1 MAVVRM
7 LLVRSRHA
15 EQGFLFFLLMA
26 GYSTDLVSVWPAGLT
41 VCEGGGCCV
50 VKRNSQQLKSYLRL
64 SLCPAVSPHMDP
76 QDKLISVVS
85 PIRKSILVC
94 AFWGCVCVSW

>member
-41 VCEGGGCCV
+41 VCEGGRV
-50 VKRNSQQLKSYLRL
+50 
-64 SLCPAVSPHMDP
+64 LCSKKEFSAT
-76 QDKLISVVS
+76 
-85 PIRKSILVC
+85 
-94 AFWGCVCVSW
+94 